1 MKEYEVNFILSGNY
15 YIDAKDEDEAREIVN
30 NLINSKWKAI
40 EQLLNTGIKDDD
52 YTTDVIEM

>member
-1 MKEYEVNFILSGNY
+1 MNEYEVNFILSGNY

-30 NLINSKWKAI
+30 NLINSKCKEI

>member
-15 YIDAKDEDEAREIVN
+15 YIDAKDEDEARGIVN
-30 NLINSKWKAI
+30 NLINRKWKEI